1 MKAEK
6 PKKQEWIVD
15 STFKRS
21 SVLAVIAAIKC
32 VVPMLV
38 IIKPYNKQEGI
49 RDAQR
54 RLYWQIMGDLA
65 ATDQNEIAGH
75 DKDYWHLKMKL
86 RFLLPIYEREL
97 PQYAEMIAL
106 FKQCEIEAGR
116 NLYVGLARLC
126 TITEKTDTPQ
136 QMVLIMREYIQKC
149 MDYARHKG
157 VLLTI
162 DKNLFETAMGEAL
175 RYSESRR
182 KI

>member
-1 MKAEK
+1 MKSAK

-15 STFKRS
+15 SPFVRC
-21 SVLAVIAAIKC
+21 SVLAVIAAITC

-54 RLYWQIMGDLA
+54 RLYWQIMGDLS

-75 DKDYWHLKMKL
+75 SKDYWHLKMKL

-149 MDYARHKG
+149 IDYARGNG

-162 DKNLFETAMGEAL
+162 DKKLFETAMGEAG
-175 RYSESRR
+175 RYGR
-182 KI
+182 